1 LDNEN
6 KAAQWKA
13 LTGKFDETRMR
24 KHDWQYNTD
33 YMPFYHFQSVSQICD
48 IWTEWST
55 GLNGYLPMSNL
66 NEGWGARWWRGNCA
80 QGTENCCHVR
90 LVELINKLAAK
101 PGWDVRLALRFLQ
114 EKYEGTTTPHKL
126 CDYIQ
131 ANNGAGLQAALQ
143 ASLSFS
149 T

>member
-1 LDNEN
+1 
-6 KAAQWKA
+6 
-13 LTGKFDETRMR
+13 M
-24 KHDWQYNTD
+24 D

-48 IWTEWST
+48 IWMEWSI
-55 GLNGYLPMSNL
+55 GLNGYLPISNL
-66 NEGWGARWWRGNCA
+66 NEGWGARWWRGNHV
-80 QGTENCCHVR
+80 QGTENFHHVC

-114 EKYEGTTTPHKL
+114 EKYEGTTTPHKF

-131 ANNGAGLQAALQ
+131 ANNGTGLQAVLQ